1 MHYTV
6 GMTNHGGN
14 GISRKQGYEQNA
26 WKEAEA
32 KSVWL
37 DLMAHLGVEVKE
49 VTEKFEQINHGD
61 FTYTNLTYAEL
72 KGQEIGKYAQN
83 VIEVGEYETGTAH
96 HREGHAPL
104 SEWLSSH
111 GIVLSEQMIRERN
124 YTKPSRPFGSPDT
137 FNLGFGPLLRGADV
151 WYVNRSSTLVYYYPA
166 TTLLKFILTEFDN
179 DRLYWM
185 GGRANE
191 TTLAVFVPNSQVAW
205 KKVDGVWQFVGT
217 DTDTANL
224 IIELHG

>member
-1 MHYTV
+1 
-6 GMTNHGGN
+6 MTNHGGN

-37 DLMAHLGVEVKE
+37 DLMAHLGIEVNE
-49 VTEKFEQINHGD
+49 VTEKFEQINKGD
-61 FTYTNLTYAEL
+61 FTYTNLTYGEL
-72 KGQEIGKYAQN
+72 KGQEIGKYPQN
-83 VIEVGEYETGTAH
+83 VIEIGEYETGTAH
-96 HREGHAPL
+96 HRDGHLPL
-104 SEWLSSH
+104 SAWLAPH
-111 GIVLSEQMIRERN
+111 GIDLSEQMIRERN
-124 YTKPSRPFGSPDT
+124 YTQPTKQFGSPST
-137 FNLGFGPLLRGADV
+137 FNLGFHPLLNGADI

-166 TTLLKFILTEFDN
+166 ETLLKFILNEFDN

-191 TTLAVFVPNSQVAW
+191 TTLAVFVPNSKVAW

-217 DTDTANL
+217 DSDTANL

>member
-1 MHYTV
+1 M
-6 GMTNHGGN
+6 GMTNNGGN
-14 GISRKQGYEQNA
+14 GISRSQGYQQNA

-32 KSVWL
+32 KEVWV
-37 DLMAHLGVEVKE
+37 DLMQHLGIEVKE
-49 VTEKFEQINHGD
+49 VTEKFEQINKGD

-83 VIEVGEYETGTAH
+83 VIEIGEYETGTTYH
-96 HREGHAPL
+96 LDGHLPL
-104 SEWLSSH
+104 SAWLNTH
-111 GIVLSEQMIRERN
+111 GIDLSQQMIRERN
-124 YTKPSRPFGSPDT
+124 YTKPSRLFGSPTT
-137 FNLGFGPLLRGADV
+137 FNLGFHPLLNGADI
-151 WYVNRSSTLVYYYPA
+151 WYVNRTSALVYYYPA

-205 KKVDGVWQFVGT
+205 KKIDGVWQFVGT
-217 DTDTANL
+217 DVETAKTV
-224 IIELHG
+224 IELHG